1 MRWSLLP
8 LALLGACSIF
18 AGDTVTVH
26 AVVVEVGQSSVQL
39 DHSGAAE
46 GLEPGLGTFVAD
58 PNLARR
64 LTPGDRV
71 TANLLLAHGEDQARV
86 IGVEVTGHEA
96 PAVEVEGPKPLEIG
110 ETLPATRIPGIDGEL
125 LLGEGQGQPTVL
137 TFLFTTCPSPN
148 FCPLLASKLA
158 RLQAEIKGE
167 GRIISV
173 TLDPETDSLEVL
185 RSYAEARG
193 ADPEVWTFGRLEE
206 AEMMDLLRQAG
217 LTRVVKTK
225 GDILHSLHIL
235 VLDAEGKVVYR
246 GNDNSWDEAE
256 VAAAVKG

>member
-1 MRWSLLP
+1 MRWSFLP

-26 AVVVEVGQSSVQL
+26 AVVVEVGQTSVQL
-39 DHSGAAE
+39 DHSGAGA
-46 GLEPGLGTFVAD
+46 LEPGVAAFVAD

-64 LTPGDRV
+64 LSPGDRV
-71 TANLLLAHGEDQARV
+71 TANLLLAHGEDQARI

-96 PAVEVEGPKPLEIG
+96 PPTPVEGPVALEIG
-110 ETLPATRIPGIDGEL
+110 ETLPAVRVPGIDGEL
-125 LLGEGQGQPTVL
+125 LIGEGQGTPTVL

-158 RLQAEIKGE
+158 RLQGEIQGE

-173 TLDPETDSLEVL
+173 TLDPETDSLDVL
-185 RSYAEARG
+185 RAYAEARG

-206 AEMMDLLRQAG
+206 PEMMELLRQAG

-235 VLDAEGKVVYR
+235 VLNAEGVVVYR

-256 VAAAVKG
+256 VAEAVKR